1 MDVQNIASH
10 FKGNFITPWEAIAEK
25 LEGIKAFVFDWD
37 GVFNNGMKDEKGS
50 SPFSEV
56 DSMGTNL
63 LRFNH
68 YLLNGHN
75 PVFAVISGEHN
86 KAAAS
91 LAKREHF
98 HALYS
103 GIRFK
108 VDALKHLCKAYDIQP
123 SEVAFFFDDV
133 LDLSVAA
140 QCGLRIMIPRPCN
153 PLLVEYAIQH
163 NMVDYL
169 TACEGGNGAVREA
182 VELLTGLGG
191 RYAEVLTQRMNFT
204 ETYQAYLAE
213 RNEIPTAFYT
223 IQQST
228 ITEDQN
234 I

>member
-1 MDVQNIASH
+1 MDVNNIASH

-25 LEGIKAFVFDWD
+25 LKSIKAFVFDWD

-108 VDALKHLCKAYDIQP
+108 VDALKHICNAHSLQP

-133 LDLSVAA
+133 LDLSVAV
-140 QCGLRIMIPRPCN
+140 QCGLRIMIPRACN
-153 PLLVEYAIQH
+153 PLMVEFAVQQ
-163 NMVDYL
+163 NMIDYL

-191 RYAEVLTQRMNFT
+191 RYTDVLTQRMNFT
-204 ETYQAYLAE
+204 ETYQVYLAE
-213 RNEIPTAFYT
+213 RNEIATGFYT
-223 IQQST
+223 VQQST
-228 ITEDQN
+228 VTEDQN

>member
-1 MDVQNIASH
+1 
-10 FKGNFITPWEAIAEK
+10 
-25 LEGIKAFVFDWD
+25 
-37 GVFNNGMKDEKGS
+37 
-50 SPFSEV
+50 
-56 DSMGTNL
+56 
-63 LRFNH
+63 
-68 YLLNGHN
+68 
-75 PVFAVISGEHN
+75 VFAVISGEHN

>member
-1 MDVQNIASH
+1 MDVDNIASH
-10 FKGNFITPWEAIAEK
+10 FKGSFITPWQEIQQK
-25 LEGIKAFVFDWD
+25 LQGIKAFVFDWD

-68 YLLNGHN
+68 YLLHGHN
-75 PVFAVISGEHN
+75 PVFAVISGERN

-91 LAKREHF
+91 LARREHF

-108 VDALKHLCKAYDIQP
+108 VDALKHLCEKNNIQP
-123 SEVAFFFDDV
+123 SEVAFVFDDV
-133 LDLSVAA
+133 LDFSVAA
-140 QCGLRIMIPRPCN
+140 QCGLRIMIPRACN
-153 PLLVEYAIQH
+153 PLMVEFAVQR

-191 RYAEVLTQRMNFT
+191 KYTDVLTQRMNFT

-223 IQQST
+223 IQESI
-228 ITEDQN
+228 ITEGQN